1 MVGDVAVTA
10 LQAIRA
16 KCLDCTCGSSAE
28 VKACPCE
35 ACSLYSFRLGNNPNV
50 KPREYT
56 DEQREQMRARMIEN
70 RAKMLT
76 KQSGENTG
84 LGEVE

>member
-1 MVGDVAVTA
+1 MTA

-16 KCLDCTCGSSAE
+16 KCLDCMCGSSAE

-35 ACSLYSFRLGNNPNV
+35 DCALHQFRLGRNPNA

-56 DEQREQMRARMIEN
+56 DEQRERMRARMLET
-70 RAKMLT
+70 RSKMLI
-76 KQSGENTG
+76 KQSGKSTE
-84 LGEVE
+84 EAAVM